1 METVPAEEGRCAYRW
16 TISDTGVG
24 MSEEFLQHIF
34 EPFAQE
40 KNDAR
45 SVYQGTGLGMAIVK
59 SLVEKMNG
67 TIRVESRLGEG
78 STFTVT
84 IPFDIAPP
92 PETQPAREEAAPDIQ
107 GLRILLAEG
116 NELNAEIAE
125 MLLRDEGA
133 EVLIAHD
140 GRQALERFRDTT
152 EGTFD
157 AILMDV
163 MMPVMDGLEAT
174 RANRAL
180 ERADAGSISI
190 IVMTANAFQE
200 DAQEC
205 LRAGMNALLSKPL
218 DMDKLV
224 RTLSALCRGGALRQ
238 IRSKHPKDP
247 RLRGSFAFSAGGEP

>member
-1 METVPAEEGRCAYRW
+1 
-16 TISDTGVG
+16 
-24 MSEEFLQHIF
+24 
-34 EPFAQE
+34 
-40 KNDAR
+40 
-45 SVYQGTGLGMAIVK
+45 
-59 SLVEKMNG
+59 
-67 TIRVESRLGEG
+67 
-78 STFTVT
+78 
-84 IPFDIAPP
+84 
-92 PETQPAREEAAPDIQ
+92 
-107 GLRILLAEG
+107 
-116 NELNAEIAE
+116 

-140 GRQALERFRDTT
+140 GRQALERFRDTA

-180 ERADAGSISI
+180 EWADAGSIPI
-190 IVMTANAFQE
+190 IAMMANAFQE

-205 LRAGMNALLSKPL
+205 LKAGMNAHLSKPL
-218 DMDKLV
+218 DMGKLV

>member
-1 METVPAEEGRCAYRW
+1 MTSRRR
-16 TISDTGVG
+16 
-24 MSEEFLQHIF
+24 
-34 EPFAQE
+34 
-40 KNDAR
+40 R
-45 SVYQGTGLGMAIVK
+45 S
-59 SLVEKMNG
+59 
-67 TIRVESRLGEG
+67 SR
-78 STFTVT
+78 S
-84 IPFDIAPP
+84 
-92 PETQPAREEAAPDIQ
+92 AREEAAPDIQ
-107 GLRILLAEG
+107 GLRILLVED
-116 NELNAEIAE
+116 NEINAEIAE
-125 MLLRDEGA
+125 MLLRNEGA

-140 GRQALERFRDTT
+140 GRQALERFRDTA

-190 IVMTANAFQE
+190 IAMTANAFQE

-205 LRAGMNALLSKPL
+205 LKAGMNALLSKPL

-224 RTLSALCRGGALRQ
+224 RTLSAFCRGGALRQ

-247 RLRGSFAFSAGGEP
+247 RLRGSFAFSAGEEP